1 MHGGGVCFAQE
12 EPGAPRDGPVGGEG
26 GTAGGGCMC
35 HSRKI
40 NFLSLVGNVAICRDR
55 EGTACVG
62 GACRDSEKALKVV
75 LSCGGLWERK
85 LSRETSSGT
94 IKRPP
99 EVAPIPQLRGRAFL
113 PNRDEHSRALGW
125 RAWGEGGP
133 PAFSEKSPQPEG
145 SCRTGERLQP
155 EGAEASGGGT
165 GCIEIK
171 EVGE

>member
-75 LSCGGLWERK
+75 LSCAGLWERK
-85 LSRETSSGT
+85 LSRETRDIIGHDQ
-94 IKRPP
+94 
-99 EVAPIPQLRGRAFL
+99 AP
-113 PNRDEHSRALGW
+113 S
-125 RAWGEGGP
+125 
-133 PAFSEKSPQPEG
+133 
-145 SCRTGERLQP
+145 
-155 EGAEASGGGT
+155 
-165 GCIEIK
+165 
-171 EVGE
+171 